1 MNSFLFN
8 IMILMMCTRAIC
20 HFLSEAFSNY
30 MRLTKMNLLFSVMI
44 KNISFFKFFFRNNIF
59 VWILLVAVAQQFWTA
74 ITLLYLAFKPR
85 SDKLNVKKKY
95 EELKMK
101 A

>member
-8 IMILMMCTRAIC
+8 IMILMMCTLAIC

-59 VWILLVAVAQQFWTA
+59 VWVLLVRPAHTV
-74 ITLLYLAFKPR
+74 LDPR
-85 SDKLNVKKKY
+85 HAHLSVLQ
-95 EELKMK
+95 
-101 A
+101 APQ